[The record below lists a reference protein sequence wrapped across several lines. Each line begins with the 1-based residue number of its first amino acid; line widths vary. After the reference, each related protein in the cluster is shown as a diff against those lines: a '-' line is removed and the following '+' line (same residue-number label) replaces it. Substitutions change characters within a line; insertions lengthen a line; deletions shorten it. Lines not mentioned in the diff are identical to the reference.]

1 MENAQIIDLVKKVA
15 KERNEVAFSEIFDFI
30 APKINAYYI
39 KNNLSNEQAEEL
51 TQEVLSTIWWKADLF
66 NPEKSKFS
74 TWSFTIARNKKI
86 DFYRKNQKNK
96 IDEEDI
102 RDFLYEN
109 NKSDDYEIESTIKN
123 ITQELEKKKKK
134 LIKMSFFE
142 QKSHKNISRE
152 LEIPLGTVK
161 SKIRAILN
169 KMQKHIQ
176 WIQQP
181 KKMS

>member
-15 KERNEVAFSEIFDFI
+15 KDRNKIAFSEIFDFI
-30 APKINAYYI
+30 APKINAYYL
-39 KNNLSNEQAEEL
+39 KNNLSIDQAEEL
-51 TQEVLSTIWWKADLF
+51 TQEVLSTIWLKAELF
-66 NPEKSKFS
+66 NPEKSKFI

-86 DFYRKNQKNK
+86 DFYRKNKKND
-96 IDEEDI
+96 INEEDI

-123 ITQELEKKKKK
+123 ITQELDENQKK

-142 QKSHKNISRE
+142 QKSHKNIAAE

-161 SKIRAILN
+161 SRIRATLN
-169 KMQKHIQ
+169 KM
-176 WIQQP
+176 
-181 KKMS
+181 KKYL

>member
-1 MENAQIIDLVKKVA
+1 MENAKIIELVKKISE
-15 KERNEVAFSEIFDFI
+15 ERNEIAFSEIFDFI
-30 APKINAYYI
+30 APKINAYYL

-51 TQEVLSTIWWKADLF
+51 TQEVLSTIWLKAKLF
-66 NPEKSKFS
+66 DPEKSKFI

-86 DFYRKNQKNK
+86 DFYRKNKKN
-96 IDEEDI
+96 DVNEEDI

-109 NKSDDYEIESTIKN
+109 NKSDDYELESIINN
-123 ITQELEKKKKK
+123 ITQELDENQKK

-142 QKSHKNISRE
+142 QKSHKNIAEE

-161 SKIRAILN
+161 SRIRASLN

-176 WIQQP
+176 
-181 KKMS
+181 

>member
-1 MENAQIIDLVKKVA
+1 M
-15 KERNEVAFSEIFDFI
+15 
-30 APKINAYYI
+30 
-39 KNNLSNEQAEEL
+39 
-51 TQEVLSTIWWKADLF
+51 STIWLKSKLF
-66 NPEKSKFS
+66 DPEKSKFI

-86 DFYRKNQKNK
+86 DFYRKNKKNK
-96 IDEEDI
+96 VDEEDI

-123 ITQELEKKKKK
+123 ITQELDENQKK

-142 QKSHKNISRE
+142 QKSHKKIAAE

-161 SKIRAILN
+161 SRIRASLN

-176 WIQQP
+176 
-181 KKMS
+181 

>member
-15 KERNEVAFSEIFDFI
+15 KERNKIAFSEIFDFI
-30 APKINAYYI
+30 APKINAYYL
-39 KNNLSNEQAEEL
+39 KNNLSLDQAEEL
-51 TQEVLSTIWWKADLF
+51 TQEVLSTIWLKAELF
-66 NPEKSKFS
+66 NPEKSKFI

-86 DFYRKNQKNK
+86 DFYRKNKKND
-96 IDEEDI
+96 INEEDI

-123 ITQELEKKKKK
+123 ITQELDENQKK

-142 QKSHKNISRE
+142 QKSHKNIAAE

-161 SKIRAILN
+161 SRIRATLN
-169 KMQKHIQ
+169 KMQKFIL
-176 WIQQP
+176 
-181 KKMS
+181 